1 MVPYLGFLLLQWN
14 TVANSKLRRKGFIY
28 LTLQFPKI
36 KSGREFTKGG
46 NLETGADCRDRAGG
60 VLLTGLSLV
69 ACLQVPLLSY
79 RTRNG
84 TAHNAL
90 GLPLSVTEKMPCSWS
105 SWRHFLSLSFL
116 FSNNSS
122 VCQVDI
128 NLGNTGGFLIQLYQ
142 IIHFWFFDTWF
153 NTFSIYHPHEIQC
166 GVNWGCCSCVLELG
180 FALTKARTSD
190 PTNLSGF
197 EQKER

>member
-1 MVPYLGFLLLQWN
+1 MGGALLRVSAAAVKHRGQRQ
-14 TVANSKLRRKGFIY
+14 VKEEGFIY
-28 LTLQFPKI
+28 PTLQFPKI
-36 KSGREFTKGG
+36 KSGLECTKGG
-46 NLETGADCRDRAGG
+46 SLETGADCRDRAGG

-84 TAHNAL
+84 TPHNAL
-90 GLPLSVTEKMPCSWS
+90 GLPLSVTEKMPYVWS

-128 NLGNTGGFLIQLYQ
+128 KLANMTVFQL
-142 IIHFWFFDTWF
+142 
-153 NTFSIYHPHEIQC
+153 
-166 GVNWGCCSCVLELG
+166 
-180 FALTKARTSD
+180 SD
-190 PTNLSGF
+190 KG
-197 EQKER
+197 